1 MNASIA
7 SPSHLAALSG
17 ALPDFL
23 RKQRWFAGK
32 AQKIQA
38 VEVVDLI
45 PIRNGTAAAS
55 LFLVRVEYAEASA
68 QTYAIPLEQAFIT
81 PDLRLR
87 QGDLPSS
94 DLRVPVRDGAYEGTV
109 PLFDAIRDEGFLE
122 ALLEAIANGR
132 VFTGMAGELV
142 GTPTVAFDRLR
153 GEGDERLPPSIL
165 KAEQSNTSIVYGG
178 RLILKLFRRIA
189 RGVNPEIEICSFLTE
204 ETSFANFPAVAGTL
218 EYRQPQRQPMSLAV
232 LQAFVPNQGDAWKYT
247 LSALGD
253 YFDRTATYKGQKVVL
268 APKPLLALSQENVPA
283 PVAEL
288 IGTYL
293 DSVRL
298 LGVRTAELHVAL
310 ASGVQHPAFVP
321 EPFSAAYQQSVYESM
336 VALARRNLELLRRRS
351 QLLPG
356 DSQKPARAVLDQKQ
370 EVMAGFHHL
379 LSQNIDAR
387 RTRVHGDYHLG
398 QVLNTGSDFV
408 IIDFEGEPDRS
419 IDERRIKCSPLRDVA
434 GMLRSF
440 HYAAYSALFDRMS
453 NQDGSV
459 EDDRKLDTW
468 AQVWQ
473 TYVSAAFLKSYLSV
487 AAQGYFLPA
496 EPGQLEAL
504 LDAYLLDKAIYEMAY
519 ELNNRPSWARI
530 PLQGIVHTLESR
542 RGARPKTG
550 ITPNVGDGE
559 PR

>member
-1 MNASIA
+1 MTPSIA

-23 RKQRWFAGK
+23 QNQRWFAGK
-32 AQKIQA
+32 AQKIKA

-45 PIRNGTAAAS
+45 PIRNGSTAAS
-55 LFLVRVEYAEASA
+55 LFLARVEYAEGGA
-68 QTYAIPLEQAFIT
+68 QTYAIPLEQVFIR

-94 DLRVPVRDGAYEGTV
+94 DLRETVAHRAYEQTL
-109 PLFDAIRDEGFLE
+109 PLFDAIQDEGFLE

-132 VFTGMAGELV
+132 VFRGMAGEIV
-142 GTPTVAFDRLR
+142 GMPTVAFKRLR
-153 GEGDERLPPSIL
+153 GGADVRLPPSIL

-178 RLILKLFRRIA
+178 QLILKLFRRIA
-189 RGVNPEIEICSFLTE
+189 RGVNPEVEICSFLTE
-204 ETSFANFPAVAGTL
+204 GTSFANFPAVAGTL
-218 EYRQPQRQPMSLAV
+218 EYRQDQQQPMSLAV

-247 LSALGD
+247 LSALNA
-253 YFDRTATYKGQKVVL
+253 YFDRAATYDRQKIVL
-268 APKPLLALSQENVPA
+268 AAKPLLALSQEIVPA

-293 DSVRL
+293 DSARL

-310 ASGVQHPAFVP
+310 ASGVQHPAFAP

-336 VALARRNLELLRRRS
+336 VALAARNLELLRRS
-351 QLLPG
+351 QHLPG
-356 DSQKPARAVLDQKQ
+356 ESQKLARAVLDQKQ
-370 EVMAGFHHL
+370 EVMAGFRHV
-379 LSQNIDAR
+379 LSRNIDAR

-440 HYAAYSALFDRMS
+440 HYAAYSAAFDRMS
-453 NQDGSV
+453 DHDGSV
-459 EDDRKLDTW
+459 EDDRKLDMW

-473 TYVSAAFLKSYLSV
+473 AYVSAAFLKSYLSV
-487 AAQGYFLPA
+487 AAQAYFLPA

-504 LDAYLLDKAIYEMAY
+504 LDAYLLEKAIYEMAY
-519 ELNNRPSWARI
+519 ELNNRPSWTRI
-530 PLQGIVHTLESR
+530 PLQGILHTLEGK
-542 RGARPKTG
+542 RGSAEKRDYT
-550 ITPNVGDGE
+550 
-559 PR
+559 